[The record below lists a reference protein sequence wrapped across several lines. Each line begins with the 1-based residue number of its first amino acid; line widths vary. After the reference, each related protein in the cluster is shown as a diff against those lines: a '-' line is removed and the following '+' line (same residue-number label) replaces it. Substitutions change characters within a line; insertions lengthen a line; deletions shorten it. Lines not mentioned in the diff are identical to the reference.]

1 MKLNGEN
8 PVSTHDHVLE
18 SASAQVLRARGE
30 TSLRPDI
37 ASFFDPATFTV
48 TYVVH
53 DPATRD
59 AAIIDSVLDFDPASG
74 RTGTGSADAVIEHVT
89 SQNLKV
95 TWLLETH
102 AHADH
107 FSAAPYLQRRLG
119 GQIAIGEHITQVQQV
134 FGKLF
139 NAGTEFERDGS
150 QFDRLFKDGDT
161 FTIGTL
167 PVTVMHVPG
176 HTPACV
182 AYVVGEAVF
191 VGDTMFMP
199 DYGTARADFP
209 GGDARALFRS
219 LRRILSLPPET
230 RLFMCHDYLPKN
242 RSTYVWETTVAAE
255 REGNI
260 HAHDGITEDEF
271 VMMREARDATLDMP
285 RLILPSVQV
294 NMRAG
299 HLPPADDNGVTYLKI
314 PVNAV

>member
-1 MKLNGEN
+1 M
-8 PVSTHDHVLE
+8 
-18 SASAQVLRARGE
+18 SANDPILAAARAQVEQARGDAA
-30 TSLRPDI
+30 LRPEV
-37 ASFFDPATFTV
+37 AGFFDPATFTV

-53 DPATRD
+53 DPATHE
-59 AAIIDSVLDFDPASG
+59 AAIVDSVLDFDPSSG
-74 RTGTGSADAVIEHVT
+74 RTATASADAVIDYVT
-89 SQNLKV
+89 SHNLKV

-107 FSAAPYLQRRLG
+107 LSAAPYLQEKIG
-119 GQIAIGEHITQVQQV
+119 GKIAIGAAITTVQNV

-150 QFDRLFKDGDT
+150 QFDALFNDGDT

-176 HTPACV
+176 HTPACI

-209 GGDARALFRS
+209 GGDARTLFRS
-219 LRRILSLPPET
+219 LRRILSLPGEA
-230 RLFMCHDYLPKN
+230 RLFMCHDYLPKG
-242 RSTYVWETTVAAE
+242 RTEYVWETTVAAE
-255 REGNI
+255 RAGNI
-260 HAHDGITEDEF
+260 HAHDGVTEDEF
-271 VMMREARDATLDMP
+271 VAMREARDATLDMP

-299 HLPPADDNGVTYLKI
+299 HLPPADDNGVVYLKL